1 MFKNYLKFIFFIIFR
16 PFIKLYLKK
25 SLTVFCFH
33 DVTNN
38 PSFFSR
44 EYELNIETKIF
55 EKQILFIK
63 KNFNIINPKDLFNEK
78 LPNNAALITF
88 DDGFVSYLNEAY
100 PIMKKYNVPSIN
112 FLNCE
117 VSNGK
122 DNFAVISCLL
132 SKYDNEFI
140 KTLKLKNTNM
150 NKNIPL
156 HLYCTKEIVDNH
168 LKSYSNKIK
177 KYSNVNFATLD
188 QLNNYSKNELIDYGN
203 HLYNHYVCLLLK
215 NSELIN
221 YYNKNQNIL
230 KSFNNSL
237 DFFAFPHGL
246 PDISFNLEQIKIIK
260 SLGAKK
266 IFSTN
271 KLINFD
277 NKNSYMHRIAL
288 VSSNKSSYNLW
299 FLIIRSALNTF
310 KEKNI

>member
-1 MFKNYLKFIFFIIFR
+1 MFKNLLKFIFFIIFR
-16 PFIKLYLKK
+16 PFIKIFLKK

-33 DVTNN
+33 DITNE
-38 PSFFSR
+38 PSFFSKV
-44 EYELNIETKIF
+44 YELDIETKIF

-63 KNFNIINPKDLFNEK
+63 NNFNIINPKDLFNNK

-88 DDGFVSYLNEAY
+88 DDGFASYFNEAF

-132 SKYDNEFI
+132 SKYDKEFL
-140 KTLKLKNTNM
+140 KTLKLQYPNM
-150 NKNIPL
+150 NKKIPL
-156 HLYCTKEIVDNH
+156 HLYCTKEIVENY
-168 LKSYSNKIK
+168 LKRYSNKINENFHVK
-177 KYSNVNFATLD
+177 FATLEE
-188 QLNNYSKNELIDYGN
+188 LFNYSDNELIYYGN

-215 NSELIN
+215 KNELID
-221 YYNKNQNIL
+221 YYDKNKNVL

-237 DFFAFPHGL
+237 DLFAFPHGI
-246 PDISFNLEQIKIIK
+246 PDISFNNEQIEIIK

-271 KLINFD
+271 KLINF
-277 NKNSYMHRIAL
+277 NTKKSYMHRIAL

-299 FLIIRSALNTF
+299 FLIIRSAINTF
-310 KEKNI
+310 REKRI